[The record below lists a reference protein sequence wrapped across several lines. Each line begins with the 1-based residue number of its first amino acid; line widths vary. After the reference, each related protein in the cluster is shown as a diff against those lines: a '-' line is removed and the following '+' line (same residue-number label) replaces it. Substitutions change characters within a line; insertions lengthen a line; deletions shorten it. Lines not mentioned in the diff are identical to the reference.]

1 MSCKTI
7 RKLIDSTDKADV
19 FPHEAARHLDSCGAC
34 ADFAEKR
41 MRLRELL
48 ASSGRV
54 AAPANFDAV
63 LRVRLTE
70 RSAARPLA
78 WLSPAMYLRFGAA
91 AIALVCV
98 FLLGQQFVRSN
109 RPAPPTGDSSNAVGQ
124 SMGTDGSGRA
134 GGPGG
139 AGETGTPPAVAG
151 PNGVAP
157 PVIGGVTA
165 YPSKA
170 ADGYKPARGSRPR
183 GDSGFRYVADVGDD
197 MAPGARTATVLLMRG
212 PSAEREVMVPA
223 VSVGAQPIFYSYREP
238 QPSQGGRVS
247 F

>member
-98 FLLGQQFVRSN
+98 FLLGQQFVRNN
-109 RPAPPTGDSSNAVGQ
+109 RPAALGGDPSVAVIPPL
-124 SMGTDGSGRA
+124 GSGRDTMQPA
-134 GGPGG
+134 MPGSTAAGPGSPVVVP
-139 AGETGTPPAVAG
+139 AFTSKPGEGDK
-151 PNGVAP
+151 
-157 PVIGGVTA
+157 PVRANRT
-165 YPSKA
+165 
-170 ADGYKPARGSRPR
+170 RGE
-183 GDSGFRYVADVGDD
+183 SGLRYVADVGDEID
-197 MAPGARTATVLLMRG
+197 PGARTAAVLLMRG
-212 PSAEREVMVPA
+212 PNAEREVMVPA